1 MPWRRAARC
10 CGGLQKISAARDGS
24 GGNDSSI
31 HGNDRMEVCVST
43 LSGDMRVPIA
53 QNRFGLGA
61 RAGDGAP
68 GDPQAWLIDQFE
80 AYDPRPSA
88 FGALAGSQEVFAQY
102 REDSA
107 ALREMTEAER
117 MEARKALRTRGRDLY
132 RDEVAARAAACLET
146 RTPFVERLVHFWA
159 NHFAVSTDKPQ
170 VTVMAG
176 TFEREA
182 IRPHVLGRFEDMVL
196 AVEQHPA
203 MLFYLDQVR
212 SIGPDSKRA
221 TRAAGNNAPRR
232 PGINENLAREIMEL
246 HTLGVRTGYSQ
257 QDVTEF
263 ALAMTG
269 WTIGGIGGDDD
280 HEEGVFA
287 FRPALHEPGP
297 RTILGKTYK
306 AAGVGQA
313 QAVLRDIAAAE
324 ATAMHVAGKLA
335 RHFVAD
341 DPPRSLVDRL
351 KAVFL
356 DTRGD
361 LPSLYRALVQAPEAW
376 QPQARKF
383 KTPWEWSISALRA
396 LGRGPDAADTM
407 AQMANQLGQP
417 VWRPQS
423 PAGYDD
429 VAASWAAPDA
439 LVRRVEVAQRL
450 ARKTDPGL
458 DARERAEAVLGASLS
473 ETTATQIARAES
485 PSTAL
490 ALLLVSPEFQ
500 RR

>member
-1 MPWRRAARC
+1 M
-10 CGGLQKISAARDGS
+10 
-24 GGNDSSI
+24 
-31 HGNDRMEVCVST
+31 ST
-43 LSGDMRVPIA
+43 PSGDMRALIA
-53 QNRFGLGA
+53 QNRFGLGV
-61 RAGDGAP
+61 RAGDSVPA
-68 GDPQAWLIDQFE
+68 DPQAWLLDQFA
-80 AYDPRPSA
+80 AYDPQPSA
-88 FGALAGSQEVFAQY
+88 FGALAASQDVFAQY
-102 REDSA
+102 RDDRAE
-107 ALREMTEAER
+107 LREMSEAER
-117 MEARKALRTRGRDLY
+117 MEAQKALRQRGRELY
-132 RDEVAARAAACLET
+132 RDEVAARAAASLET
-146 RTPFVERLVHFWA
+146 HTPFIERLVHFWA
-159 NHFAVSTDKPQ
+159 NHFAVSADKPQ
-170 VTVMAG
+170 VTVLAG

-182 IRPHVLGRFEDMVL
+182 IRPHVLGRFEDMLL

-212 SIGPDSKRA
+212 SIGPNSKRA
-221 TRAAGNNAPRR
+221 KRAAENNAPRK

-269 WTIGGIGGDDD
+269 WTIGGLGGDDD

-287 FRPALHEPGP
+287 FRPALHEPGS
-297 RTILGKTYK
+297 RTILGNTYK
-306 AAGVGQA
+306 ASGVA
-313 QAVLRDIAAAE
+313 QAKAVLHDFAGSE
-324 ATAMHVAGKLA
+324 ATATHVAGKLA

-341 DPPRSLVDRL
+341 DPPQALVDRL

-356 DTRGD
+356 DTHGD
-361 LPSLYRALVQAPEAW
+361 LPSLYRAVVRAPEAW
-376 QPQARKF
+376 QPQAQKF
-383 KTPWEWSISALRA
+383 KTPWEWTISGLRA

-429 VAASWAAPDA
+429 IAASWAAPDA

-458 DARERAEAVLGASLS
+458 DARKRAEVLLGASLS
-473 ETTATQIARAES
+473 QTTATQIARADS